1 MGVVVFRAVHQ
12 NRQTK
17 QKRRTIELGNDNI
30 NLLVWCV
37 SSSEDVSAKEI
48 NLKQEQQQQQKK
60 NSVKAN

>member
-17 QKRRTIELGNDNI
+17 QKRRTIELGDDNI
-30 NLLVWCV
+30 NLLVWC
-37 SSSEDVSAKEI
+37 VSAKEI